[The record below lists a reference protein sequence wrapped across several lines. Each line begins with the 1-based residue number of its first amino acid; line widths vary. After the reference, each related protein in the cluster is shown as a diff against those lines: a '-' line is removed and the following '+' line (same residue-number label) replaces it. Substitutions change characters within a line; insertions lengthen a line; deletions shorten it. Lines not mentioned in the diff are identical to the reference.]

1 MDLPFVKFCV
11 LCWGAY
17 YLYSR
22 HGFPVPSRVSVL
34 RWVVITKN
42 KTKKLTD
49 RVPDKFKKILKNSHE
64 P

>member
-1 MDLPFVKFCV
+1 MDLPFVKFLV

-42 KTKKLTD
+42 KTKHLTD
-49 RVPDKFKKILKNSHE
+49 KVPDKFKKYINQTDDT
-64 P
+64 

>member
-1 MDLPFVKFCV
+1 MDLPFVKFLV

-42 KTKKLTD
+42 KTRTLTD
-49 RVPDKFKKILKNSHE
+49 KVPDKFKKILKNSYE

>member
-1 MDLPFVKFCV
+1 MDLPLLKFLV

-22 HGFPVPSRVSVL
+22 HGFPVPSRTSFL

-42 KTKKLTD
+42 KTRTLTD
-49 RVPDKFKKILKNSHE
+49 KVPDKFKKYIKQTDDT
-64 P
+64 

>member
-49 RVPDKFKKILKNSHE
+49 RVPDKFKKILKNSYD

>member
-49 RVPDKFKKILKNSHE
+49 RVPDKFKKILKNSYE